1 MQSKWNLPPVYTS
14 LKPGGCNPQSQ
25 STEPMPSLDNLTI
38 RLARPEDVLTIASF
52 SAAMALETEG
62 RHLDLERLHKG
73 TIALL
78 ESTDRG
84 FYMVAE
90 IEQTGDRQLLGQ
102 LMITYEWSD
111 WRNGTFWWI
120 QSVYVAP
127 QWRRRGVYSSM
138 HKYIMALA
146 QADPQVC
153 GIRLYVEQ
161 ENRTA
166 QTVYSRVGLSL
177 SRYKVFEEDLVLTKP
192 SER

>member
-1 MQSKWNLPPVYTS
+1 MVAI
-14 LKPGGCNPQSQ
+14 SQ
-25 STEPMPSLDNLTI
+25 VNRMSAMPSFDHLNV
-38 RLARPEDVLTIASF
+38 RLAKPEDAATIASF

-62 RHLDLERLHKG
+62 RRLDLDRLHEG
-73 TIALL
+73 TRAILNSPEL
-78 ESTDRG
+78 G
-84 FYMVAE
+84 FFMVAE
-90 IEQTGDRQLLGQ
+90 LEQAGDRQLLGQ

-127 QWRRRGVYSSM
+127 AWRRRGVYSTM

-161 ENRTA
+161 ENQTA

-177 SRYKVFEEDLVLTKP
+177 SRYKVFEEDFVLIKP
-192 SER
+192 NDR